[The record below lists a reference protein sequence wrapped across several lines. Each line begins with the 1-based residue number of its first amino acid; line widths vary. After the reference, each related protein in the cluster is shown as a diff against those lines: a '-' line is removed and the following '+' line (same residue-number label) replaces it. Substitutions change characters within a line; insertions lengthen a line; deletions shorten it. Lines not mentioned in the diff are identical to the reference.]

1 MVGRMP
7 MRALLAVPILLLA
20 VGGGAAQPRQ
30 DGCLARL
37 PTDLVTVS
45 LRDTDIPIT
54 LRLMAQQYRVNMVVT
69 DDVKGTVTLD
79 FFKVPAREV
88 LQAIIDAGALRCV
101 VTGDVLRVSTIARL
115 QVEHT
120 RLRAEEGA
128 LSKATAEQARL
139 EADTRIK
146 LAEARQLEDEA
157 ATLAAR
163 GPIQDEII
171 ALQYADAE
179 EVARTISGILGIRGV
194 QGGFSAPVALPQL
207 SQLYVPSPP
216 VDIPSTPAAPQMAP
230 APSSP
235 PSPEAVAKGL
245 TVGFYK
251 KTNSI
256 FIRYYARDIERIK
269 KMIRESL
276 DVPLAQIQIRAQ
288 MVITTLS
295 ALEQIGVQWGA
306 AGAGNVNGTKVLVG
320 QGFALAPGPNSP
332 GSGLVNL
339 GGQPISPATPV
350 SPPPVPAPTV
360 GNLVNLPTAFLPT
373 LLGAT
378 PAGGLLLG
386 LVGSNFNVNLAI
398 QALEVSGRAR
408 TLAEPKI
415 VTEENTKAIISR
427 GFEVPFT
434 STPSTGVSQVQFKD
448 ALLRLEVTP
457 RLIREPGDTKI
468 RMKVVFDNDFPDF
481 TRNVSVGGNPSIFK
495 RHQETEVVIRE
506 GQRLV
511 VGGVMGDERSTTT
524 REVPFFGR
532 IPVLGWLFRSREV
545 SSSGEELIVILTPT
559 VVSAPGPP
567 LPR

>member
-1 MVGRMP
+1 MIGRMR
-7 MRALLAVPILLLA
+7 MRALLAVPVLLLA

-30 DGCLARL
+30 DECLARL

-45 LRDTDIPIT
+45 LRDTDIAIT
-54 LRLMAQQYRVNMVVT
+54 LRLMAQQYRVNLVVT

-88 LQAIIDAGALRCV
+88 MQAIIAAGALRCIV
-101 VTGDVLRVSTIARL
+101 AGDVLRVSTIARL
-115 QVEHT
+115 QAEDT
-120 RLRAEEGA
+120 RRRVEEGV
-128 LSKATAEQARL
+128 LSKARGEQARL
-139 EADTRIK
+139 D
-146 LAEARQLEDEA
+146 AEARMKEIESRRAEREA
-157 ATLAAR
+157 AEEAAR
-163 GPIQDEII
+163 GPVQEEMIP
-171 ALQYADAE
+171 LHYADAE
-179 EVARTISGILGIRGV
+179 QVARTIAGILGVGGLQV
-194 QGGFSAPVALPQL
+194 QGQQGFSVPTLPQL

-216 VDIPSTPAAPQMAP
+216 VVIPSTPAEPLTAP
-230 APSSP
+230 APSQP

-251 KTNSI
+251 KTNSV
-256 FIRYYARDIERIK
+256 FIRYYARDLARIK
-269 KMIRESL
+269 KMIREDL

-306 AGAGNVNGTKVLVG
+306 AGAGNVNGTKVIVG
-320 QGFALAPGPNSP
+320 QGFAAPNT
-332 GSGLVNL
+332 
-339 GGQPISPATPV
+339 GGAAISPATPTQPL
-350 SPPPVPAPTV
+350 PPPVPPPTV

-386 LVGSNFNVNLAI
+386 LIGSNFNVNLAV
-398 QALEVSGRAR
+398 QALEINGKAR

-415 VTEENTKAIISR
+415 VTEENTKAVISR

-434 STPSTGVSQVQFKD
+434 STPTTGVSQVQFKE

-457 RLIREPGDTKI
+457 RLIREPGVTKI

-481 TRNVSVGGNPSIFK
+481 TNRVSVAGNPSIFK

-511 VGGVMGDERSTTT
+511 VGGVMNDDRNTFV
-524 REVPFFGR
+524 REVPVFGR
-532 IPVLGWLFRSREV
+532 IPVIGWLFKSREV

-559 VVSAPGPP
+559 VVTAPGQP

>member
-1 MVGRMP
+1 MVGRMR
-7 MRALLAVPILLLA
+7 MTALLAVPVLLLA

-54 LRLMAQQYRVNMVVT
+54 LRLMAQQYRVNLVVT

-115 QVEHT
+115 
-120 RLRAEEGA
+120 RAEEGA
-128 LSKATAEQARL
+128 LSKAREEQARL
-139 EADTRIK
+139 EADTRVKVI
-146 LAEARQLEDEA
+146 EARQAEA
-157 ATLAAR
+157 EATATAAR
-163 GPIQDEII
+163 GPILEEII
-171 ALQYADAE
+171 PLHYADAE

-194 QGGFSAPVALPQL
+194 QGGFSAPVPLPQL
-207 SQLYVPSPP
+207 SQLYAPSPP
-216 VDIPSTPAAPQMAP
+216 VDIPSTPAAPQTAP
-230 APSSP
+230 APSQLA
-235 PSPEAVAKGL
+235 SPEAVAKGL

-251 KTNSI
+251 KTNSV
-256 FIRYYARDIERIK
+256 FIRYYARDLERIK

-306 AGAGNVNGTKVLVG
+306 AGAGTVNGTKVLVG
-320 QGFALAPGPNSP
+320 QGFALTPNANTSGP
-332 GSGLVNL
+332 GLVNP
-339 GGQPISPATPV
+339 GGQPISPTSPTAPF
-350 SPPPVPAPTV
+350 PPPVAPPTV

-398 QALEVSGRAR
+398 QALEVNGKAR

-415 VTEENTKAIISR
+415 VTEENTKAVIAR

-434 STPSTGVSQVQFKD
+434 STPTTGVSQVQFKE

-457 RLIREPGDTKI
+457 RLIREPAETKI

-481 TRNVSVGGNPSIFK
+481 TRNVSVSGNPSIFK

-511 VGGVMGDERSTTT
+511 VGGIVNDDRATFV
-524 REVPFFGR
+524 REVPLFGR
-532 IPVLGWLFRSREV
+532 IPVIGWFFRSREV
-545 SSSGEELIVILTPT
+545 SSAGEELIVILTPT
-559 VVSAPGPP
+559 VVTAPGKP